1 MPGPLVL
8 AAPAAITK
16 FAAPAAT
23 ATVVKAGGIPLVAKI
38 LAALGITSVA
48 ANELKKSAQNRAL
61 MKSIYDQGLGSPT
74 GGFGYGT
81 GFGPGMFGPTSG
93 YQALIGYSN
102 QMSDAQRDQMIKN
115 LNAIE
120 PFTDRA
126 KKRDFER
133 TMAAARFRTQL
144 GTQQGLTLQGQR
156 GAQAL
161 AQDAQRAAGTA
172 LVSNY
177 QFQ

>member
-1 MPGPLVL
+1 MPAPIVAAGAPLVK
-8 AAPAAITK
+8 AGI
-16 FAAPAAT
+16 
-23 ATVVKAGGIPLVAKI
+23 VKAGGIPLVAKI
-38 LAALGITSVA
+38 LAALGIGTFA
-48 ANELKKSAQNRAL
+48 ANEMKKSAQNRAFAKA
-61 MKSIYDQGLGSPT
+61 MYDQGLGSPT

-93 YQALIGYSN
+93 YQALIGYTN
-102 QMSDAQRDQMIKN
+102 QMSDAQRNQMIKN

-126 KKRDFER
+126 KRRDFER
-133 TMAAARFRTQL
+133 NMAAARFRTQL

-161 AQDAQRAAGTA
+161 AQQGMGAAGNA
-172 LVSNY
+172 LTSNY
-177 QFQ
+177 QYQ

>member
-1 MPGPLVL
+1 MPAPIVL
-8 AAPAAITK
+8 AAPAAITP
-16 FAAPAAT
+16 FVA
-23 ATVVKAGGIPLVAKI
+23 KAGGIPLVAKI
-38 LAALGITSVA
+38 LAGLGITA
-48 ANELKKSAQNRAL
+48 GAAFTANELKKAGQNRAL
-61 MKSIYDQGLGSPT
+61 ANMYENLGSPT

-93 YQALIGYSN
+93 YQALIGYTN
-102 QMSDAQRDQMIKN
+102 QMSDAQRNQMIKN

-126 KKRDFER
+126 KRRDFER
-133 TMAAARFRTQL
+133 NMAAARFRTQL

>member
-1 MPGPLVL
+1 MPPFVLPL
-8 AAPAAITK
+8 
-16 FAAPAAT
+16 
-23 ATVVKAGGIPLVAKI
+23 AGLIGA
-38 LAALGITSVA
+38 GVA
-48 ANELKKSAQNRAL
+48 ANEIKKAGQNRAIIE
-61 MKSIYDQGLGSPT
+61 MFKDGKLGSPT
-74 GGFGYGT
+74 GGFGYQT
-81 GFGPGMFGPTSG
+81 GFGPGMLLPTSG
-93 YQALIGYSN
+93 YQAILNYN
-102 QMSDAQRDQMIKN
+102 QQMSDQQRKALVEN
-115 LNAIE
+115 LLAVE
-120 PFTDRA
+120 PITDRA

-133 TMAAARFRTQL
+133 NMAAARFRTQL

>member
-1 MPGPLVL
+1 M
-8 AAPAAITK
+8 A
-16 FAAPAAT
+16 
-23 ATVVKAGGIPLVAKI
+23 IPLLP
-38 LAALGITSVA
+38 LAALVGGGVA
-48 ANELKKSAQNRAL
+48 LNEIKKAGQNRAIL
-61 MKSIYDQGLGSPT
+61 EMFKDGRLGPPT
-74 GGFGYGT
+74 AGFGYQT
-81 GFGPGMFGPTSG
+81 GFGPGMELPLSG
-93 YQALIGYSN
+93 YQSILRYTD
-102 QMSDAQRDQMIKN
+102 QMSDKQRNQMIKN
-115 LNAIE
+115 LAAIE

-133 TMAAARFRTQL
+133 NMAAARFRTQL

-177 QFQ
+177 QYQ

>member
-1 MPGPLVL
+1 MPAPIVPV
-8 AAPAAITK
+8 AASAITP
-16 FAAPAAT
+16 FVA
-23 ATVVKAGGIPLVAKI
+23 KAGGIPLVAKL
-38 LAALGITSVA
+38 LAALGITAGVGLT
-48 ANELKKSAQNRAL
+48 ANELKKAGQNRAIIE
-61 MKSIYDQGLGSPT
+61 MYKSGALGSPT

-93 YQALIGYSN
+93 YQALIGYTN
-102 QMSDAQRDQMIKN
+102 QMSDAQRNQMIKN

-133 TMAAARFRTQL
+133 NMAAARFRTQL

-172 LVSNY
+172 LASNY
-177 QFQ
+177 QYQ

>member
-1 MPGPLVL
+1 MPAPIVPFLGGAL
-8 AAPAAITK
+8 AKTAPAA
-16 FAAPAAT
+16 
-23 ATVVKAGGIPLVAKI
+23 VVKAGGIPLVAKI
-38 LAALGITSVA
+38 LAALGITGLA
-48 ANELKKSAQNRAL
+48 ANEMKKSAQNRAFAKA
-61 MKSIYDQGLGSPT
+61 MYDQGLGSPT

-93 YQALIGYSN
+93 YQALIGYTN
-102 QMSDAQRDQMIKN
+102 QMSDAQRNQMIKN

-126 KKRDFER
+126 KRRDFER
-133 TMAAARFRTQL
+133 NMAAARFRTQL